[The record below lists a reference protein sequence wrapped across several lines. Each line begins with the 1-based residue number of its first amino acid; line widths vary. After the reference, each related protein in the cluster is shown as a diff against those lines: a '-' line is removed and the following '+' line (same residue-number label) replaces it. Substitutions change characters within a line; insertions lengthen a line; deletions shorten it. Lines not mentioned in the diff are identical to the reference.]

1 MACDVEDSLRGFSLH
16 ANQEQD
22 DVIMMSRESDS
33 WPLITHN
40 AIESPLVPASP
51 KSALHSSL
59 CSHTALSVTLCAT
72 PRPDI
77 PMALSSPRQYPAGMF
92 SFYICSSTNIWF
104 SVNPRSRMPC
114 IGSGIYCFPTSSHLR
129 NHPTFSLFLSPLDRT
144 ACFLV
149 TICPRGGELLVLL
162 DFSSSSLGVIPQF
175 RGVAAHPL
183 PKPLPTYAPAF
194 HMLPSSGFLL
204 RSHFRPGNI
213 HPFARCLI
221 TERELKAAAQLRS
234 RGRTTRPP
242 DRA

>member
-1 MACDVEDSLRGFSLH
+1 MPSSH
-16 ANQEQD
+16 
-22 DVIMMSRESDS
+22 
-33 WPLITHN
+33 
-40 AIESPLVPASP
+40 
-51 KSALHSSL
+51 HSSL
-59 CSHTALSVTLCAT
+59 PVPNLHFTRAFALTQPC
-72 PRPDI
+72 
-77 PMALSSPRQYPAGMF
+77 LSLYAPHPGRISQWRCPHPGSIRLGCF
-92 SFYICSSTNIWF
+92 RFYICSSTNIWF